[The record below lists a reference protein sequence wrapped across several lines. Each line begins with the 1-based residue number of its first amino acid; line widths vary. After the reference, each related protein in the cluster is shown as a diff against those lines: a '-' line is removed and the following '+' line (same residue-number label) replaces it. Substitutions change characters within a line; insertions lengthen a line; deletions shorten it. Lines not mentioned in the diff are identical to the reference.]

1 MRMMREMRRGLAR
14 ALAAPLLILALAGA
28 AGCAIPGAGIQSPPA
43 NAATPTLPAAT
54 QVATE
59 TPNSGPAASATS
71 GVAST
76 NCQPSQLTFSIH
88 TGGGAAGHIGQM
100 GQFTN
105 SSTST
110 CTLYGFPGAVMLDA
124 QHQPMT
130 THALWQTSAYMYSN
144 QMKQM
149 VTLAPGASAYFAVTW
164 SDVTTG
170 SATSCPTSSY
180 LSVTPPND
188 FSTLTVADQINAC
201 DSNLV
206 ISPVEPTAFMGG

>member
-1 MRMMREMRRGLAR
+1 MRMMRGMRRGLAR
-14 ALAAPLLILALAGA
+14 ALAAPLLLLALVGL
-28 AGCAIPGAGIQSPPA
+28 AGCAAPGLGGQASPTTT
-43 NAATPTLPAAT
+43 AAATLPAAT
-54 QVATE
+54 QAATQ
-59 TPNSGPAASATS
+59 TPASGPAASATS

-76 NCQPSQLTFSIH
+76 NCQPSQLTFTIH

-105 SSTST
+105 SSTAT

-144 QMKQM
+144 QMKTL

-170 SATSCPTSSY
+170 SATTCPTSSY
-180 LSVTPPND
+180 LAVTPPND